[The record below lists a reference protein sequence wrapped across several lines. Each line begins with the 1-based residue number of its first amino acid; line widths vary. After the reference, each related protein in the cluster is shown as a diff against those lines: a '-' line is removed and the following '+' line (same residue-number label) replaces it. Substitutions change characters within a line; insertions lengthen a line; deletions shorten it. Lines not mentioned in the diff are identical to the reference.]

1 MWTQFMDMHS
11 GGGAKE
17 EWEYIYIEAPEKEAA
32 VIFYNRFGH
41 SPFRVTCTCCGADY
55 ATTEASSLEQVTAF
69 ERGCMYDQG
78 SECYL
83 EKGGADC
90 IPVLHPPYRTLDEY
104 LKSKDIL
111 VIREAEIRPEE
122 KSGTLP
128 IQGYVWQD

>member
-1 MWTQFMDMHS
+1 MDMYS

-17 EWEYIYIEAPEKEAA
+17 KWKYIYIEAPEKEAA

-55 ATTEASSLEQVTAF
+55 ATTEASSLEQITAF
-69 ERGCMYDQG
+69 ER
-78 SECYL
+78 SNRYL
-83 EKGGADC
+83 EKSGADY
-90 IPVLHPPYRTLDEY
+90 IAVLHPYQTLDEY